1 MGYVWRRK
9 IPAFWDNGKNWQQK
23 NFFGTYKKRRANA
36 LPLDISSSLQQA
48 YRIDGIGRRCGKG
61 KDDQKGD
68 RADGKSRRISPQAKA
83 RMYLQCSDCDRE
95 NGKRDRAYPEKG
107 GKT

>member
-1 MGYVWRRK
+1 MEK
-9 IPAFWDNGKNWQQK
+9 IDSKKIFSGHTKNGGQ
-23 NFFGTYKKRRANA
+23 NA

-68 RADGKSRRISPQAKA
+68 HADGKSRRISPQAKA

-95 NGKRDRAYPEKG
+95 NGKRDRAYPERAEKH
-107 GKT
+107 KNP